1 MGAKKKPEKGK
12 GGAEEEEDLS
22 TKELLQH
29 YKKNCIQMETPIFK
43 PLEKKINELLDE
55 GEIKFPEILI
65 NEKIGE
71 AGARAIANALKS
83 SK

>member
-1 MGAKKKPEKGK
+1 MGGKKKEAGK
-12 GGAEEEEDLS
+12 GGAEEEEDLT

-29 YKKNCIQMETPIFK
+29 YKKNCSLMETQVFK

-55 GEIKFPEILI
+55 GEVKLPEILI

-71 AGARAIANALKS
+71 AGARALGNALKS